1 MVTEINNQLKQELT
15 EINNAY
21 NEEILEI
28 EIAQREQAA
37 TLKSNL
43 EESFSDQVVSMH
55 EHQRDL
61 KLQVS
66 RLDEELN
73 SVQAEYNTLKVEIR
87 YL

>member
-1 MVTEINNQLKQELT
+1 MVHQINNQLKQELT
-15 EINNAY
+15 KINENY
-21 NEEILEI
+21 NEELLEI
-28 EIAQREQAA
+28 EVDQRDQAA

-73 SVQAEYNTLKVEIR
+73 SVQAEYNTLKVK
-87 YL
+87 

>member
-1 MVTEINNQLKQELT
+1 MVHQINNQLKQELT
-15 EINNAY
+15 KINENY
-21 NEEILEI
+21 NEELLEI
-28 EIAQREQAA
+28 EVDQPEQAA

-73 SVQAEYNTLKVEIR
+73 SVQAEYNTLKVK
-87 YL
+87 